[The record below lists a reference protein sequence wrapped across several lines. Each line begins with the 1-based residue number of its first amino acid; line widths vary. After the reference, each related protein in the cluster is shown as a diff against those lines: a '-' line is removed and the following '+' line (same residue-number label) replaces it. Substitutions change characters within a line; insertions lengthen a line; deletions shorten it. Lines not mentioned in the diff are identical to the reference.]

1 MASRRM
7 FSKEI
12 IGAARFLRM
21 PSSCRLLYYDLG
33 MQADDDGVVEAW
45 SVMRMTGATEDDLRI
60 LVAKGF
66 VRVLNED
73 LVTYIMDWKRNN
85 LIKKDRYHPSLYQDL
100 LVKFQGMEEGGGR
113 TPPAL
118 GQETSPADVVISDY
132 LNRINPEASM
142 RCLGILR
149 YYAQE
154 MGPDVCR
161 RAFDIALDEKKTGW
175 SYIQSILRNKHE
187 QGVRS
192 LEDWERLDKEYAQ
205 KRAGG
210 QEGNIFFDMMK
221 EGERA

>member
-1 MASRRM
+1 
-7 FSKEI
+7 
-12 IGAARFLRM
+12 
-21 PSSCRLLYYDLG
+21 
-33 MQADDDGVVEAW
+33 
-45 SVMRMTGATEDDLRI
+45 
-60 LVAKGF
+60 
-66 VRVLNED
+66 
-73 LVTYIMDWKRNN
+73 
-85 LIKKDRYHPSLYQDL
+85 
-100 LVKFQGMEEGGGR
+100 
-113 TPPAL
+113 
-118 GQETSPADVVISDY
+118 
-132 LNRINPEASM
+132 M

-210 QEGNIFFDMMK
+210 QDGNIFFDILK
-221 EGERA
+221 DGGRP

>member
-45 SVMRMTGATEDDLRI
+45 SVMRMTGATEDDLRV

-85 LIKKDRYHPSLYQDL
+85 LIKKDRYQPSLYKDL
-100 LVKFQGMEEGGGR
+100 LVKCQGLEGGTGAG
-113 TPPAL
+113 PAL
-118 GQETSPADVVISDY
+118 EQRANPADAVVADY

-142 RCLGILR
+142 RCLETLR

-221 EGERA
+221 EGERT

>member
-45 SVMRMTGATEDDLRI
+45 SVMRMTGATEDDLRV

-85 LIKKDRYHPSLYQDL
+85 LIKKDRYQPSLYKDL
-100 LVKFQGMEEGGGR
+100 LVKCQGLEGGTGAG
-113 TPPAL
+113 PAL
-118 GQETSPADVVISDY
+118 EQRANPADAVVADY

-142 RCLGILR
+142 RCLETLR
-149 YYAQE
+149 YYARE
-154 MGPDVCR
+154 MGADVCR

-192 LEDWERLDKEYAQ
+192 LEDWERLDKEYSK
-205 KRAGG
+205 KRADGK
-210 QEGNIFFDMMK
+210 EGNIFFDMMK
-221 EGERA
+221 EGERH